1 MIESLQDKLYQLE
14 NKHAKG
20 AKRHTN
26 IRQELMGE
34 KFAKTFFKVLVR
46 HTMQY
51 QAIYELYTD
60 DNKSKNSSN
69 PRDFLK
75 SAIKTMKNS
84 TPRKLPPLI
93 LLKLL
98 AKFLTKRN
106 I

>member
-1 MIESLQDKLYQLE
+1 
-14 NKHAKG
+14 
-20 AKRHTN
+20 
-26 IRQELMGE
+26 
-34 KFAKTFFKVLVR
+34 
-46 HTMQY
+46 MQY

-75 SAIKTMKNS
+75 SERKTMTNS